1 MFSRV
6 ATAER
11 DQAHWHATHQ
21 RLPSTRTSPPLGKG
35 GLGGYQ
41 AHHVHND
48 EVSEHYR
55 SKDRA
60 LNCGQVT

>member
-1 MFSRV
+1 MNRIITFSPIYLSMRS
-6 ATAER
+6 
-11 DQAHWHATHQ
+11 
-21 RLPSTRTSPPLGKG
+21 PYFSPPLQG

-60 LNCGQVT
+60 LNYGQVT